1 MWGFSSMLFAAFAL
15 DLLLGDPKQWPHPV
29 RWMGTAAT
37 VLETLSRRHFRNLKV
52 AGVVTVATLAT
63 GTYALIATALGIADG
78 FHPALHWC
86 LETVLIYTTLSMR
99 GLYDE
104 SRPVRVHLK
113 DSNLRAARESLSW
126 IVGRDTARL
135 DEKEI
140 IRATVETVAE
150 NTVDGV
156 IAPLFYACIGGAP
169 LALAYKCI
177 NTLDSMF
184 GYRNEKYREFGW
196 ASARLDDA
204 ANWIPARIGGLLLVL
219 AAWATGQSAGGAWIT
234 MRQDGQNHLSP
245 NAGIPEAAAAG
256 ALGVRLGGGQ
266 FYQEVWIEKP
276 ALGQANRE
284 LEPED
289 ILRAHRLLFAASG
302 LALIAFVCVLVIWD
316 VLFSIQ

>member
-1 MWGFSSMLFAAFAL
+1 MLFAAFVL
-15 DLLLGDPKQWPHPV
+15 DLLLGDPKSWPHPV

-37 VLETLSRRHFRNLKV
+37 ALETATRRTFATPERAGVATVIVLV
-52 AGVVTVATLAT
+52 AGTFGLVWLA
-63 GTYALIATALGIADG
+63 LDIAEG

-86 LETVLIYTTLSMR
+86 LETVLIYTTLSIR

-104 SRPVRVHLK
+104 SRPVLVHLK
-113 DSNLRAARESLSW
+113 DNNLRAARESLSC
-126 IVGRDTARL
+126 IVGRDATRL

-156 IAPLFYACIGGAP
+156 VAPLFYACIGGAP

-184 GYRNEKYREFGW
+184 GYRNEKYRQFGW

-219 AAWATGQSAGGAWIT
+219 AAWVTGQSAGGAWIT

-245 NAGIPEAAAAG
+245 NAGIPEAASAG

-266 FYQEVWIEKP
+266 FYQGVWIEKP
-276 ALGQANRE
+276 ALGRANRE

-289 ILRAHRLLFAASG
+289 IVRTHRLLFAASG
-302 LALIAFVCVLVIWD
+302 FALVAFVSVRIIWD
-316 VLFSIQ
+316 VMFSIP